1 MDTKF
6 SHLVY
11 FVTIAEEGSFHAA
24 ALRLH
29 ISQPTLSRQVKALE
43 ARFGVQLFLRS
54 KAGIS
59 LTAAGE
65 ALLSRARRM
74 METRESLLSSMGPY
88 AQGARETQNQ
98 QPQPDSHSRPSAP
111 ITKG

>member
-29 ISQPTLSRQVKALE
+29 LSQPTLSRQIKELE
-43 ARFGVQLFLRS
+43 SRFGVQLFLRS
-54 KAGIS
+54 KNGIS
-59 LTAAGE
+59 LTAAGA
-65 ALLSRARRM
+65 ALLLRARRM
-74 METRESLLSSMGPY
+74 LQTRESLVGSMRGY
-88 AQGARETQNQ
+88 EGAQNQ
-98 QPQPDSHSRPSAP
+98 QPQPDSQSRPSAP
-111 ITKG
+111 ITRG

>member
-29 ISQPTLSRQVKALE
+29 LSQPTLSRQIKELE
-43 ARFGVQLFLRS
+43 SRFGVQLFLRS
-54 KAGIS
+54 KSGIS

-65 ALLSRARRM
+65 ALLLRARRM
-74 METRESLLSSMGPY
+74 IQTRESLVGSMRGNE
-88 AQGARETQNQ
+88 GTQNQ
-98 QPQPDSHSRPSAP
+98 QPQPDSQSRPSAP
-111 ITKG
+111 ITSG